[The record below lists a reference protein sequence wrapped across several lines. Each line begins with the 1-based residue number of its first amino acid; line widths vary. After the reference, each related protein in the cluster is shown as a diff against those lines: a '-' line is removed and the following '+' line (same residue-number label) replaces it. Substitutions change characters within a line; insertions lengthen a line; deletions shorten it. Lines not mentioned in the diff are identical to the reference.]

1 MTYNPYLTFY
11 EEQSTR
17 VSKILFSQFD
27 LNKYPLIQ
35 DDGDVYQLEKNTFI
49 GKLDVKNNF
58 AFLLQKEKDLYLD
71 IEAIND
77 AMHQDIVLV
86 KMDTYGNLKVVEIV
100 KRALNHLIVTTKIK
114 KNKRLKLISTEIKD
128 KRIALEGVYDYLVD
142 GHVLLLDVTK
152 ITKDTI
158 FTSLNKVVG
167 HTNQPDIE
175 TLKIVALHGWSTQ
188 FNEDIYQT
196 LDAIDVDFEKEKA
209 RRLDLT
215 EIFTVTI
222 DGADAKDL
230 DDAISL
236 YEKDGFYHVGIHIA
250 DVSFYV
256 KNHDPIDQEAY
267 KRGTSLYLADRVI
280 PMLPH
285 KLSNDLCSLNPDE
298 EKLTLSACI
307 KLTQTGE
314 IVDYDIRESVIKT
327 NYRLTYDRVNDLLE
341 KNVLFEDSNLNTM
354 LFKFESLAQHLE
366 KIRRQRGALN
376 FDSKEIKF
384 IVDEEGK
391 PINVEKRVTKTA
403 EKLIES
409 MMLLAN
415 EVVAKHTRLL
425 EIPSI
430 YRIHEKPD
438 LDKMTEAYQTLQ
450 KLGFKAINKN
460 VTSSKTLQAILDQS
474 SDSPLAFIA
483 HMILLRSMKKAK
495 YFQEPLGHFGLGA
508 FDYTHFTSP
517 IRRYSDL
524 YLHRILRALIFQKNI
539 AYEKEYQ
546 YFSNQVESV
555 SYQASI
561 TEKEALT
568 IEREVN
574 QLKSCEY
581 MEDKIGEVFDGT
593 ITSMMKSGMFVEL
606 DNGIEGFLSLKAF
619 NQFLVY
625 DENRLAYISE
635 SGTYMLGQK
644 IKVILSQVNMIDYQI
659 DFKIY
664 EKQKRKYKW

>member
-1 MTYNPYLTFY
+1 M
-11 EEQSTR
+11 
-17 VSKILFSQFD
+17 
-27 LNKYPLIQ
+27 
-35 DDGDVYQLEKNTFI
+35 
-49 GKLDVKNNF
+49 
-58 AFLLQKEKDLYLD
+58 
-71 IEAIND
+71 
-77 AMHQDIVLV
+77 
-86 KMDTYGNLKVVEIV
+86 
-100 KRALNHLIVTTKIK
+100 
-114 KNKRLKLISTEIKD
+114 
-128 KRIALEGVYDYLVD
+128 
-142 GHVLLLDVTK
+142 
-152 ITKDTI
+152 
-158 FTSLNKVVG
+158 
-167 HTNQPDIE
+167 
-175 TLKIVALHGWSTQ
+175 
-188 FNEDIYQT
+188 
-196 LDAIDVDFEKEKA
+196 
-209 RRLDLT
+209 
-215 EIFTVTI
+215 
-222 DGADAKDL
+222 
-230 DDAISL
+230 
-236 YEKDGFYHVGIHIA
+236 
-250 DVSFYV
+250 
-256 KNHDPIDQEAY
+256 
-267 KRGTSLYLADRVI
+267 
-280 PMLPH
+280 
-285 KLSNDLCSLNPDE
+285 
-298 EKLTLSACI
+298 
-307 KLTQTGE
+307 
-314 IVDYDIRESVIKT
+314 DYDIRESVIKT

-341 KNVLFEDSNLNTM
+341 KNVLFEDENLNTM
-354 LFKFESLAQHLE
+354 LFKLESLSQHLE

-384 IVDEEGK
+384 IVDEDGK

-568 IEREVN
+568 IEREVS

-664 EKQKRKYKW
+664 EKTKKGSTNGENSCSK